1 MHDFVKEALGLLK
14 TSSFSDINNTEISSC
29 IWALAFKWINNLY

>member
-14 TSSFSDINNTEISSC
+14 TSSFSYINNTEISNC
-29 IWALAFKWINNLY
+29 IWALAFK